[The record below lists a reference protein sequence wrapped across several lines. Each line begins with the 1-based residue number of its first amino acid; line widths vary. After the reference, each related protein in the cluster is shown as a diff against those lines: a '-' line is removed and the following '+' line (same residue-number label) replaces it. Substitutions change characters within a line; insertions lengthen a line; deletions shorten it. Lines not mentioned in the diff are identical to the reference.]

1 MTSDLLFDFSVNKET
16 KTVHILRELN
26 APLELVWDAW
36 TKPELLDQW
45 WGPDPCVSKTKYM
58 NFVPGGQRLF
68 AMIMPGRPE
77 RWLVQKYIS
86 ISPKTHFR
94 MLSIFADKDENLE
107 LPGSEWDLTFS
118 EENGITK
125 VSIIITN
132 ESLERMERLI
142 EGGFLEGFSKGL
154 QQLDELLQ
162 QSMNK

>member
-1 MTSDLLFDFSVNKET
+1 
-16 KTVHILRELN
+16 
-26 APLELVWDAW
+26 
-36 TKPELLDQW
+36 
-45 WGPDPCVSKTKYM
+45 
-58 NFVPGGQRLF
+58 
-68 AMIMPGRPE
+68 
-77 RWLVQKYIS
+77 
-86 ISPKTHFR
+86 
-94 MLSIFADKDENLE
+94 MLSNFADKDENLE

-142 EGGFLEGFSKGL
+142 EGGFLEGFSNGL

>member
-1 MTSDLLFDFSVNKET
+1 
-16 KTVHILRELN
+16 
-26 APLELVWDAW
+26 
-36 TKPELLDQW
+36 
-45 WGPDPCVSKTKYM
+45 
-58 NFVPGGQRLF
+58 
-68 AMIMPGRPE
+68 
-77 RWLVQKYIS
+77 
-86 ISPKTHFR
+86 

-107 LPGSEWDLTFS
+107 LPGSEWDLSFN
-118 EENGITK
+118 EESGITK

>member
-36 TKPELLDQW
+36 TQPELLDQW

-58 NFVPGGQRLF
+58 NFVPGGQRFF

-94 MLSIFADKDENLE
+94 MLSNFADKDENLE

-142 EGGFLEGFSKGL
+142 EGGFLEGFSNGL